1 MRMKSMLA
9 LVLLGAACRSGYK
22 EEATATPAPGAAPG
36 TYAPAVTAP
45 PASGPT
51 FVAQVVTIDTG
62 APSVT
67 LRETAAMPAEPA
79 PKTSA
84 PELKAGDRTL
94 RVEGTAATMVT
105 TVKAGDQ
112 VRVSCR
118 EFLGTTDTTGAPATS
133 GAKATTPATGMSADA
148 AVSASDLG
156 RCEAITAMTLVTG
169 ATTGQ

>member
-67 LRETAAMPAEPA
+67 LRETAVLPDAAM
-79 PKTSA
+79 KTSA
-84 PELKAGDRTL
+84 PELKPGDRTL
-94 RVEGTAATMVT
+94 RIEGTAATMVT

-118 EFLGTTDTTGAPATS
+118 EFMGTTDTTGAAGTS
-133 GAKATTPATGMSADA
+133 GAKATSTPATGMSAEGT
-148 AVSASDLG
+148 VSASVLG
-156 RCEAITAMTLVTG
+156 
-169 ATTGQ
+169 